1 MLLPIFL
8 QFKIVFF
15 AILAG
20 ILTGILFDFYR
31 VIRGYGVIKIV
42 KIIEDILFWILCSL
56 VVFTFLLYTNYA
68 FLGIYVYLFIGIG
81 AMLYLNVFSHKI
93 FKIEKNIGRSFFK
106 GIRIVGKNISYGARL
121 IFNNKENNK

>member
-81 AMLYLNVFSHKI
+81 AILYLNVFSHKI
-93 FKIEKNIGRSFFK
+93 FKIEKNIGRSFLK